1 MKDRHLDRRLFV
13 QGLIGS
19 VVTRVLLGENSPRNS
34 LELAAS
40 LLQKSV
46 DRGLLSAASLHVQ
59 VGDLVVRRGFG
70 AADPDSVFL
79 IASITKPLTA
89 CGVMVLA
96 DRGLLKI
103 SDPVSR
109 FIPEFSEGDRKL
121 VTIRHLLTHTSG
133 LPDQL
138 PENVELRKRQAPLEE
153 FVERAIQTPL
163 LFRPGTE
170 VRYQSMGFLLAA
182 EICQRILSRPF
193 TEYLRDEVFEL
204 LDMRQTALGLGDMEL
219 SETVQCQVEEAP
231 DYYGGGDGKAGWN
244 WNSPYWRNLGA
255 PWGGAHS
262 TGPDLQKFL
271 HSFVE
276 PRVGPLK
283 RETAEAMITNQ
294 NQAMSTPWGLGF
306 MVQTNAFGAKCPPGA
321 FGHTGSTGTLCWADR
336 ETDTSCILLTSLP
349 AIVSRK
355 TLLEPVSDLVGLAAS
370 YR

>member
-1 MKDRHLDRRLFV
+1 MKRRHLGRRLFV
-13 QGLIGS
+13 QGLTGS
-19 VVTRVLLGENSPRNS
+19 VVTRVLFGEDSPRNN
-34 LELAAS
+34 LKLAAS

-46 DRGLLSAASLHVQ
+46 DRGVLSAASLYAQ

-79 IASITKPLTA
+79 VASITKPLTA

-138 PENVELRKRQAPLEE
+138 PENVELRRRQAPLEE
-153 FVERAIQTPL
+153 FVERAIRTPL

-170 VRYQSMGFLLAA
+170 VRYQSMGFLLAS
-182 EICQRILSRPF
+182 EICQRILSFPF
-193 TEYLRDEVFEL
+193 SEYLRNEVFEP
-204 LDMRQTALGLGDMEL
+204 LDMRQTALGLGDIEL
-219 SETVQCQVEEAP
+219 SETVQCQVDEAP
-231 DYYGGGDGKAGWN
+231 DYYGGGDDKASWN
-244 WNSPYWRNLGA
+244 WNSPYWRNLGV

-262 TGPDLQKFL
+262 TGPDLENFL
-271 HSFVE
+271 HSFIE
-276 PRVGPLK
+276 PRIGPLK
-283 RETAEAMITNQ
+283 TTTAESMITNQ
-294 NQAMSTPWGLGF
+294 NQGMSTPWGLGF
-306 MVQTNAFGAKCPPGA
+306 MVQTDAFGARCPSGA

-336 ETDTSCILLTSLP
+336 ETNTSCILLTTLP
-349 AIVSRK
+349 AVVSRK
-355 TLLEPVSDLVGLAAS
+355 TLLEPVSDLVGEATS